1 MTTRHA
7 DTEPD
12 AVPDTDPTPDPT
24 PDPAPDPDPG
34 SSAGAAGTAGT
45 ADVRRASGRGPRRLV
60 PLLAA
65 VMVLASLAAALWTA
79 HGVAEERSAA
89 ADERAALATGRE
101 AAVAFTSY
109 DHRRIEEDLERVAAM
124 STGDFREEF
133 TRALGALTE
142 AIEQAEGVSAGTV
155 TQAGLLRIGPD
166 SAVVAA
172 AVDASVTNRQTE
184 EPALRRYRLQITL
197 ARDGSDWLISDIS
210 PVA

>member
-1 MTTRHA
+1 
-7 DTEPD
+7 
-12 AVPDTDPTPDPT
+12 
-24 PDPAPDPDPG
+24 
-34 SSAGAAGTAGT
+34 
-45 ADVRRASGRGPRRLV
+45 
-60 PLLAA
+60 
-65 VMVLASLAAALWTA
+65 
-79 HGVAEERSAA
+79 
-89 ADERAALATGRE
+89 
-101 AAVAFTSY
+101 
-109 DHRRIEEDLERVAAM
+109 M